1 MKTYKEFSQE
11 LYEFKGVIK
20 KFANSKINN
29 AFSKYQPIKG
39 ITRITNA
46 KDMVGKN
53 KSIGDRI
60 SSGIGVV
67 KPYDIGGM
75 LMKPIFDQGQKGSLV
90 NKGVDYLA
98 KQNNKVKFLPKAGS
112 DPKTDIGKRA
122 SDFISKKFNKVF
134 NRRNQNLGA
143 NDLKKSSPNM
153 G

>member
-1 MKTYKEFSQE
+1 MKTYTEFKRDLNEFKVGAFMKKYQP
-11 LYEFKGVIK
+11 FKGV
-20 KFANSKINN
+20 
-29 AFSKYQPIKG
+29 
-39 ITRITNA
+39 TRGLRV
-46 KDMVGKN
+46 KDMVSKN
-53 KSIGDRI
+53 KSVGDRI
-60 SSGIGVV
+60 SSAIGVV
-67 KPYDIGGM
+67 KPYDVGAM
-75 LMKPIFDQGQKGSLV
+75 LMKPIFDQGKKGSLV

-143 NDLKKSSPNM
+143 NDLKKSSPGM